1 MVVAIVHDSEIVLAK
16 GYGYADVEREIPFD
30 PDSTVMRIASVSK
43 LFTGTAV
50 LQLVERGVLDMHK
63 DINTYLTRF
72 NVENWPG
79 KPVTLHDLLTHTAGF
94 DDRYIGKSAW
104 TQERQIPLGDF
115 LATRLPR
122 RICPPGEVY
131 TYSNFSNALAGFV
144 VEEAAHEDYAT
155 YVRHNILDPLGMGRS
170 DYRLRPDLQPLL
182 AQCYS
187 HDGPGFRHNPF
198 DFINDYPGGQMLST
212 GRDMAKFM
220 IAHLQLGQYAGK
232 RILSE
237 ESARAMHAVQFTH
250 HKELAHAVGYSFG
263 IGTER
268 GQTMLSHDGG
278 YTGVGSRLCLFPES
292 RFGFFVACNIFDGAL
307 IDDVSRKLVETF
319 IPAPPEDST
328 KYPLTSLPQYDGN
341 IAEFAGTYRFS
352 RYAHSSVEKMGVLVG
367 MAGPELTIGRND
379 AGMILMNTYFGKP
392 RRMVQIQPGLFQS
405 IDDKYMCAF
414 RRDPSGEITHLFTN
428 GTTAFEKI
436 SWYETSTFQRSL
448 LGVCLLLFAF
458 VSIGLPI
465 IRKFRKTQ
473 KPSGPGDDPVRWFS
487 KKTASTFLVF
497 FLGLGI
503 VMGFVIPQDEQAIGF
518 AHGMHWTMYIVQSIA
533 LLGILL
539 LAGLL
544 GSLFWQFVTRR
555 EPGAQERT
563 RSGWLGLVTA
573 VAGVAFVWFLWYW
586 NLIGYQF

>member
-1 MVVAIVHDSEIVLAK
+1 
-16 GYGYADVEREIPFD
+16 
-30 PDSTVMRIASVSK
+30 
-43 LFTGTAV
+43 
-50 LQLVERGVLDMHK
+50 
-63 DINTYLTRF
+63 
-72 NVENWPG
+72 
-79 KPVTLHDLLTHTAGF
+79 
-94 DDRYIGKSAW
+94 
-104 TQERQIPLGDF
+104 
-115 LATRLPR
+115 
-122 RICPPGEVY
+122 
-131 TYSNFSNALAGFV
+131 
-144 VEEAAHEDYAT
+144 
-155 YVRHNILDPLGMGRS
+155 
-170 DYRLRPDLQPLL
+170 
-182 AQCYS
+182 
-187 HDGPGFRHNPF
+187 
-198 DFINDYPGGQMLST
+198 
-212 GRDMAKFM
+212 
-220 IAHLQLGQYAGK
+220 
-232 RILSE
+232 
-237 ESARAMHAVQFTH
+237 
-250 HKELAHAVGYSFG
+250 
-263 IGTER
+263 
-268 GQTMLSHDGG
+268 MLSHDGG

-319 IPAPPEDST
+319 IPAPPQDST
-328 KYPLTSLPQYDGN
+328 KYPLTSLPQYDSN

-367 MAGPELTIGRND
+367 MGGPELTIGRND

-414 RRDPSGEITHLFTN
+414 RRDPSGKITHLFTN

-465 IRKFRKTQ
+465 IRKFRKTR

-544 GSLFWQFVTRR
+544 GSLFWQFVTRL

-586 NLIGYQF
+586 NLIGFQF